1 MAVAFEFRMKTSKKV
16 KAFKGRHRRGT
27 KCEPV
32 CARAFFYDDKRPA
45 NVAAGSYGKYKLE
58 VGRGSGACQ
67 CGGAVCYY
75 GGRTEKVFVFVFAF
89 DELKSETPTLWAR
102 APYLT

>member
-67 CGGAVCYY
+67 CGGAVCY
-75 GGRTEKVFVFVFAF
+75 KASMAV
-89 DELKSETPTLWAR
+89 ELKRCSFLSLR
-102 APYLT
+102 LTS